1 MTRKKTEIMSP
12 AGSYESLMAAIA
24 GGADAVYFGIGT
36 LNMRARSSMNFSF
49 EDLVQITDICRENN
63 IRSYL
68 TLNTVIYD
76 EEMEYRQKMIDAASE
91 NGISAIIASDIAVME
106 YARSRGMEIH
116 ISTQC
121 NISNFEAVR
130 FYSRYADAMVL
141 ARELSLDQVRNIIQK
156 IKQEN
161 TTGPSG
167 KMIDIELFIH
177 GAMCMAVS
185 GKCYLSQDMFNKSA
199 NRGAC
204 YQPCRREYRI
214 RDYDDEVDMNIDNH
228 FILSPKDMKTI
239 DFLDQLVSAGVSI
252 LKIEGRGR
260 APEYVKTVT
269 NCYRQA
275 VDAIEEGTFGP
286 EKLKIWNERLAQVYN
301 RGYWE
306 GYYLGKTLPEW
317 TDAYGSKATQRKAYV
332 GKVTNYFSK
341 AGVAEIT
348 IESGA
353 LSVGDKFLILGPTTG
368 VAEGIVSE
376 IRVDELPV
384 NKSVKG
390 EICSIPVNETVRRSD
405 KLYII
410 TER

>member
-76 EEMEYRQKMIDAASE
+76 EEMEYMQKMIDAASE

-317 TDAYGSKATQRKAYV
+317 TDAYGSKTTQRKAYV

>member
-1 MTRKKTEIMSP
+1 MIRKKTEIMSP

-63 IRSYL
+63 VRSYL

-76 EEMEYRQKMIDAASE
+76 EEMEYMQKMIDAAAE

-156 IKQEN
+156 IKEEN
-161 TTGPSG
+161 ITGPSG
-167 KMIDIELFIH
+167 KIVDIELFIH

-214 RDYDDEVDMNIDNH
+214 RDYDDEVDLNIDNH

-239 DFLDQLVSAGVSI
+239 DFLDQLVGAGVSI

-269 NCYRQA
+269 NCYREA

-317 TDAYGSKATQRKAYV
+317 TDAYGSKATRRKTYV

-348 IESGA
+348 MESGA
-353 LSVGDKFLILGPTTG
+353 LSVGDKYLILGPTTG
-368 VAEGIVSE
+368 VAESVISE